1 METKSSTSEF
11 FVKDLVV
18 TIKNKDSLHG
28 VNMLAC
34 SADLLAAM
42 GPTGKEFFFICLL
55 RQGVHN
61 ITLCDK
67 VCQ

>member
-1 METKSSTSEF
+1 METKSSTSEI
-11 FVKDLVV
+11 FVKDLIV

-42 GPTGKEFFFICLL
+42 GPTGKEFFFYLFA
-55 RQGVHN
+55 
-61 ITLCDK
+61 
-67 VCQ
+67 